1 MEQSNS
7 QTHLFMFQACDWTHF
22 KNIFIYNTDLLFY
35 NWIFLYKYTIVILLF
50 IVISSI

>member
-7 QTHLFMFQACDWTHF
+7 QTHLFMFQTCDWTHF

-35 NWIFLYKYTIVILLF
+35 NWIFLYKYTIAILLF